1 MIRKPFLLKI
11 FDATDM
17 QRWNDKICPVELR
30 ELDKQAHK
38 MIIACLLGKY
48 EDENNSKGFDWI
60 EVIEGGIFEFLQR
73 LTVTDLKPQI
83 FDKIKKDPEKY
94 KKLNDWVYDEIEH
107 IISPLGNN
115 FYKKFQEYI
124 SDPSEKN
131 LNKRILSAAHSYA
144 TKWEFD
150 IIERTN
156 PNGYEIAE
164 IKSDLQARQEKYYDL
179 EGMRKI
185 SLYSK
190 LKNFVDL
197 CGELRFQVRW
207 SHLRR
212 IHETSVLGHM
222 LIVAMLSYLF
232 SLETDA
238 CRKRCINNYFT
249 GLFHDLPEVL
259 TRDISHPV
267 KKSFSGLDSLIKEYE
282 KEEMEKKIYKLIPE
296 AWNSEMKMFT
306 EHEFKSIVTIN
317 GKTEEKTSDEI
328 SEHFNEDKYNPRDGE
343 IVKATDSLA
352 ALIETYL
359 ELSEGMTSSTLEKDK
374 NDLIEKYKGK
384 TISGINFGGIYADFE

>member
-1 MIRKPFLLKI
+1 MIRKPFILKI

-17 QRWNDKICPVELR
+17 QRWNDKIRPVELR

-38 MIIACLLGKY
+38 MIIAYLLGKF
-48 EDENNSKGFDWI
+48 EEENNNKDFDWI
-60 EVIEGGIFEFLQR
+60 EIIEGGIFEFLQR
-73 LTVTDLKPQI
+73 LIVTDLKPQI
-83 FDKIKKDPEKY
+83 FHKIKEDPNKY
-94 KKLNDWVYDEIEH
+94 KQLNDLVYKEIGP

-115 FYKKFQEYI
+115 FYKKFQDYL
-124 SDPSEKN
+124 SDPCEN
-131 LNKRILSAAHSYA
+131 LNKKILSAAHFYA

-150 IIERTN
+150 IIERMN
-156 PNGYEIAE
+156 PNGYEIVE
-164 IKSDLQARQEKYYDL
+164 IKSELQAQQEKYYDL
-179 EGMRKI
+179 EGIRRLA
-185 SLYSK
+185 LYPD

-232 SLETDA
+232 SLEVDA
-238 CRKRCINNYFT
+238 CRKRRINNYFT

-259 TRDISHPV
+259 TRDIIHPV
-267 KKSFSGLDSLIKEYE
+267 KEGVVGLSPLIREYE

-296 AWNSEMKMFT
+296 EWNSEMRMFT
-306 EHEFKSIVTIN
+306 ELEFESIVTIN
-317 GKTEEKTSDEI
+317 GKIERKTSDEI
-328 SEHFNEDKYNPRDGE
+328 SKYFNEDKYNPIDGE

-352 ALIETYL
+352 AFIEAYL
-359 ELSEGMTSSTLEKDK
+359 EWSEGMTSKSLTDAK
-374 NDLIEKYKGK
+374 NDLIEKSKGK
-384 TISGINFGGIYADFE
+384 TISGIKFGEIYADFD

>member
-17 QRWNDKICPVELR
+17 QRWNDKIRPVELR

-38 MIIACLLGKY
+38 MIIAYLLGKF
-48 EDENNSKGFDWI
+48 EEENNSEDFDWI
-60 EVIEGGIFEFLQR
+60 EIIEGGIFEFLQR
-73 LTVTDLKPQI
+73 LIVTDLKPQI
-83 FDKIKKDPEKY
+83 FNRIKEDPEKY
-94 KKLNDWVYDEIEH
+94 KKLNEWVCEEIEPT
-107 IISPLGNN
+107 ISPLGHN

-124 SDPSEKN
+124 LDPSEN

-150 IIERTN
+150 IIERAN

-164 IKSDLQARQEKYYDL
+164 IKSELQARQEKYNDL
-179 EGMRKI
+179 EGIRWLA
-185 SLYSK
+185 LYSK

-207 SHLRR
+207 SHLHR

-232 SLETDA
+232 SLEIGA
-238 CRKRCINNYFT
+238 CRKRRINNYFT

-259 TRDISHPV
+259 TRDIIHPV
-267 KKSFSGLDSLIKEYE
+267 KKEVRELSPLIKEYE
-282 KEEMEKKIYKLIPE
+282 KEEMEKKIYKLIPNE
-296 AWNSEMKMFT
+296 WHSEMRMFT
-306 EHEFKSIVTIN
+306 EHEFESIVTIN
-317 GKTEEKTSDEI
+317 EKIEEKTSDEI
-328 SEHFNEDKYNPRDGE
+328 SKYFNEDKYNPRDGE

-352 ALIETYL
+352 AFIETYL
-359 ELSEGMTSSTLEKDK
+359 EFSEGMTSKALKDAK
-374 NDLIEKYKGK
+374 NELIEKSKGK
-384 TISGINFGGIYADFE
+384 TISGIKFGEIYADFD

>member
-1 MIRKPFLLKI
+1 MIRKPFILKI
-11 FDATDM
+11 FEATDM
-17 QRWNDKICPVELR
+17 QRWNDKIRPVELR

-48 EDENNSKGFDWI
+48 EDENNSKDFDWI
-60 EVIEGGIFEFLQR
+60 EIIEGGIFEFLQR
-73 LTVTDLKPQI
+73 LIVTDLKPQI
-83 FDKIKKDPEKY
+83 FHKIKEDPEKY
-94 KKLNDWVYDEIEH
+94 KKLNDWVCEEIETT
-107 IISPLGNN
+107 IYPLGNN

-124 SDPSEKN
+124 SDPSEN
-131 LNKRILSAAHSYA
+131 LNKRILSAAHFYA

-150 IIERTN
+150 IIERAN

-164 IKSDLQARQEKYYDL
+164 IKSYLQAKQEKYYDL
-179 EGMRKI
+179 DGIRRI

-197 CGELRFQVRW
+197 CGDLRFQVRW

-232 SLETDA
+232 SLEIDA
-238 CRKRCINNYFT
+238 CRKRRINNYFT

-259 TRDISHPV
+259 TRDIIHPV
-267 KKSFSGLDSLIKEYE
+267 KEGVGGLSPLIREYE

-296 AWNSEMKMFT
+296 EWHSEMRMFT
-306 EHEFKSIVTIN
+306 EREFESIVTIN
-317 GKTEEKTSDEI
+317 GKIEGKTSDEI
-328 SEHFNEDKYNPRDGE
+328 SKYFNEDKYNPRDGE
-343 IVKATDSLA
+343 IIKATDSLA
-352 ALIETYL
+352 SFIETYL
-359 ELSEGMTSSTLEKDK
+359 ELNEGMTSEALKDAQ
-374 NDLIEKYKGK
+374 NELIGKSKGK
-384 TISGINFGGIYADFE
+384 TISGINFGDIYADFK

>member
-1 MIRKPFLLKI
+1 MIRKPFILKI
-11 FDATDM
+11 FEATDM
-17 QRWNDKICPVELR
+17 QRWNDKIRPVELR

-48 EDENNSKGFDWI
+48 EDENNSKDFDWI
-60 EVIEGGIFEFLQR
+60 EIIEGGIFEFLQR
-73 LTVTDLKPQI
+73 LIVTDLKPQI
-83 FDKIKKDPEKY
+83 FNKIKEDPDKY
-94 KKLNDWVYDEIEH
+94 KKLNDWVCKKIKSY
-107 IISPLGNN
+107 ISPLGNN
-115 FYKKFQEYI
+115 FYKKFQGYL
-124 SDPSEKN
+124 SNPSEN
-131 LNKRILSAAHSYA
+131 LNKKILSAAHFYA

-150 IIERTN
+150 IIERAN

-164 IKSDLQARQEKYYDL
+164 IKSYLQAKQEKYYDL
-179 EGMRKI
+179 EGIRQLA
-185 SLYSK
+185 LYPD

-232 SLETDA
+232 SLEIDA
-238 CRKRCINNYFT
+238 CRKRRINNYFT

-259 TRDISHPV
+259 TRDISSPV
-267 KKSFSGLDSLIKEYE
+267 KKSFRGLIPLIKKYE

-296 AWNSEMKMFT
+296 AWHSEMRMFT
-306 EHEFKSIVTIN
+306 EYEFKSIVTIN
-317 GKTEEKTSDEI
+317 GKTERKTSDEI
-328 SEHFNEDKYNPRDGE
+328 SKYFNEDKYNPRDGE
-343 IVKATDSLA
+343 IIKATDSLA

-359 ELSEGMTSSTLEKDK
+359 ELREVMTSPNLEKDK
-374 NDLIEKYKGK
+374 NELIEKYKGK
-384 TISGINFGGIYADFE
+384 TISGIKFGDLYADFY

>member
-11 FDATDM
+11 FEATDM
-17 QRWNDKICPVELR
+17 QRWNDKIRPVELR

-48 EDENNSKGFDWI
+48 EDENNSKDFDWI
-60 EVIEGGIFEFLQR
+60 EIIEGGIFEFLQR
-73 LTVTDLKPQI
+73 LIVTDLKPQI
-83 FDKIKKDPEKY
+83 FNKIKKDPDKY
-94 KKLNDWVYDEIEH
+94 KQLNDWVCEKIEPD
-107 IISPLGNN
+107 ISPLGNI
-115 FYKKFQEYI
+115 FYKKFQDYL
-124 SDPSEKN
+124 SNPSEN
-131 LNKRILSAAHSYA
+131 LNKRILSAAHFYA

-164 IKSDLQARQEKYYDL
+164 IKSNLQKEQEKYYDL
-179 EGMRKI
+179 EGIRRLA
-185 SLYSK
+185 LYPD

-232 SLETDA
+232 SLEIDA

-267 KKSFSGLDSLIKEYE
+267 KKSFSELDPLIKKYE
-282 KEEMEKKIYKLIPE
+282 KEEIEKKIYKLIPE
-296 AWNSEMKMFT
+296 EWHSEMRMFT

-317 GKTEEKTSDEI
+317 GKTEGKTSDEI

-359 ELSEGMTSSTLEKDK
+359 ELREGMTSPNLEKDK
-374 NDLIEKYKGK
+374 NELIEKSKGK
-384 TISGINFGGIYADFE
+384 TISGIKFGDIYADFD